1 MATNPKMEVRT
12 GVAQGEATKAEE
24 PPRRKVRIKEPCSL
38 LFAPFEIIFPLP
50 SIKIVPSLTTLAR
63 EVGIG
68 LSFRRGRLIKS
79 NS

>member
-1 MATNPKMEVRT
+1 MATYAKIEVRT

-38 LFAPFEIIFPLP
+38 FLSPFEMIFPLA
-50 SIKIVPSLTTLAR
+50 SIKIVPSLTLFTCEGGTGMNL
-63 EVGIG
+63 
-68 LSFRRGRLIKS
+68 LRGRLIKS